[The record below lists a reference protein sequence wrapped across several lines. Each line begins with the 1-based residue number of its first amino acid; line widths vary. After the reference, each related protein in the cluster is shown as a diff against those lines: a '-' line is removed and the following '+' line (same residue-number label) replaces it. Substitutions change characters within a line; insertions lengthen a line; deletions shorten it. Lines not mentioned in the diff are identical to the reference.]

1 VELAQPHDYDP
12 KHKEWKLESLPILP
26 ENMRLKVIRSSSFQ
40 FNNIRYLLKRPD
52 VGDLIVATDAGRE
65 GELVARWIMQLSG
78 WKKGCK
84 RLWISS
90 QTDAAIRSGF
100 ANLKSGNDYF
110 LLFQAAVCRSE
121 ADWMI
126 GINISRALTCKY
138 DFSLSAGRVQ
148 TPTLSLMIEREKEIN
163 HFQPR
168 SFWTLQVDFPGFS
181 AFWQGKGGSRLFN
194 QSEAEAIEDKITG
207 QSGAVVNV
215 MISKNEEPPP
225 RAYDLAELQR
235 DGNRFF
241 SFSAKKTLQV
251 LQGLYERHKL
261 VTYPRTDSRYITR
274 DMVPTLAQR
283 IKALSNGPYNT
294 QAASLLNR
302 SFNPGKHFVNDAKVS
317 DHHAIIPTELPAD
330 ISRLST
336 EEKRIYDLV
345 ARRFMALLY
354 PACKIEERQIK
365 VVVSGET
372 LRSKDRKVTDPGW
385 RTLMIKRGEGDKSAE
400 DTLPTKIAAMPP
412 KGEKVMVQSV

>member
-1 VELAQPHDYDP
+1 MAEKGKTVVIAEKPSVAGDFARILGCRAKKKGYYEGSGYLVTWALGHLVELAQPHDYDP

-194 QSEAEAIEDKITG
+194 QSEAQAIADKITG

-215 MISKNEEPPP
+215 I
-225 RAYDLAELQR
+225 
-235 DGNRFF
+235 RFF
-241 SFSAKKTLQV
+241 RVSMRGTSWL
-251 LQGLYERHKL
+251 
-261 VTYPRTDSRYITR
+261 
-274 DMVPTLAQR
+274 PTLAP
-283 IKALSNGPYNT
+283 IPATS
-294 QAASLLNR
+294 
-302 SFNPGKHFVNDAKVS
+302 PGIWF
-317 DHHAIIPTELPAD
+317 PPW
-330 ISRLST
+330 
-336 EEKRIYDLV
+336 
-345 ARRFMALLY
+345 
-354 PACKIEERQIK
+354 P
-365 VVVSGET
+365 SG
-372 LRSKDRKVTDPGW
+372 
-385 RTLMIKRGEGDKSAE
+385 
-400 DTLPTKIAAMPP
+400 
-412 KGEKVMVQSV
+412 